1 MSSGVTKCQ
10 VGRITWV
17 RRDPPLLERALD
29 VGIRGVRHA
38 KSSPLGGFV
47 FLGLNG
53 AQPLDD
59 IGWLA
64 MPRAIDAL
72 VLEATFG
79 DLTAHAR
86 MTHGRLLHS
95 RPSGRAFGRT
105 TRRRHEDTTTSWQ
118 KKDAAFVESS
128 GERRPYPG

>member
-1 MSSGVTKCQ
+1 MPGRPHH
-10 VGRITWV
+10 VGAE
-17 RRDPPLLERALD
+17 DPPLLERALD

-38 KSSPLGGFV
+38 KSESPLGGFV

-79 DLTAHAR
+79 DLFAHAR
-86 MTHGRLLHS
+86 VAHGRLLHS
-95 RPSGRAFGRT
+95 DGPPGRAFGLHDET
-105 TRRRHEDTTTSWQ
+105 TPRGHDDELAEERRRIRGIVGRTPPIPWLSVR
-118 KKDAAFVESS
+118 F
-128 GERRPYPG
+128 